1 MNNLELFKRN
11 ALSASATIIVYT
23 QKYLIDGKVD
33 LQGVAGMAS
42 YEAFER
48 CSAEF
53 MEPCNITVSPGI
65 TDGNCQSV
73 IVYAE
78 SNRLNLEPL
87 DNEDDRLAWK
97 LIVASIMIHIS
108 DEINGGLDFMISYSD
123 GTSCTASDYS
133 RFMELSK

>member
-11 ALSASATIIVYT
+11 ALSASATIIVFT

-33 LQGVAGMAS
+33 LQGVADMAS
-42 YEAFER
+42 YKASER
-48 CSAEF
+48 FSAEL

-65 TDGNCQSV
+65 TDGDRQSV
-73 IVYAE
+73 RVYAE

-97 LIVASIMIHIS
+97 LIVASIMTRIA
-108 DEINGGLDFMISYSD
+108 DEISGLHCTIFYSD
-123 GTSCTASDYS
+123 GTSCTAEDYD

>member
-33 LQGVAGMAS
+33 LQGVADTALLKAHEGFNAGHMD
-42 YEAFER
+42 
-48 CSAEF
+48 
-53 MEPCNITVSPGI
+53 PCNITVSPGI
-65 TDGNCQSV
+65 TSIYKSV
-73 IVYAE
+73 RVYAE
-78 SNRLNLEPL
+78 SNPLNLEPL
-87 DNEDDRLAWK
+87 DNEDDRQAWK
-97 LIVASIMIHIS
+97 LIVASIMIRIA
-108 DEINGGLDFMISYSD
+108 DEINGGLDFMIFYSD